1 MERDFLADARDYADR
16 ASGGLATLHI
26 GPLDYNITTTAD
38 YLRTA
43 AACLEEH
50 LRQVER
56 EPPAQPEPP
65 SGSRLGGTES

>member
-1 MERDFLADARDYADR
+1 MDRDFLADARDYLDR
-16 ASGGLATLHI
+16 AMGGLNTLHL
-26 GPLDYNITTTAD
+26 GPLDYNVTTTAD

-56 EPPAQPEPP
+56 GSDPA
-65 SGSRLGGTES
+65 